1 MEKWTEPIWQ
11 VWKLF
16 DTLEQNLSE
25 NAKSVRDFL
34 TLHVMEK
41 WTEPI
46 WQVWK
51 LFDTLFK
58 NAKSVRDFLTL
69 HVMEKWTEPIWQ
81 VWKLFDTFLIL
92 HVMENGLNQFDVTFR
107 MK

>member
-16 DTLEQNLSE
+16 DTLEQNLSSV
-25 NAKSVRDFL
+25 NAKSVQVWDFL
-34 TLHVMEK
+34 TLHIMEK

-51 LFDTLFK
+51 LFDTLEQ
-58 NAKSVRDFLTL
+58 NLS
-69 HVMEKWTEPIWQ
+69 
-81 VWKLFDTFLIL
+81 
-92 HVMENGLNQFDVTFR
+92 
-107 MK
+107 